1 MAFSWLL
8 LWAKLSDKFTMS
20 GITISG
26 MGHKAHKDASGEFM
40 VDIKAIAG
48 LLALSAMLAACS
60 SGSEGEADTPAQAE
74 ANASAAPA
82 GPLAATD
89 MSTVDSATLA
99 NFTGNAANGKQVF
112 AQCRMCHVTD
122 AGVNK
127 IGPSLHNIIGRTA
140 GTAPGYT
147 YSAAN
152 AGAGFVWTK
161 EKLFQFLEKPQRVIP
176 QTKMIFAGLP
186 DAQKRA
192 DLIAYLETPS

>member
-1 MAFSWLL
+1 
-8 LWAKLSDKFTMS
+8 
-20 GITISG
+20 
-26 MGHKAHKDASGEFM
+26 M
-40 VDIKAIAG
+40 VNTKAIAG

-60 SGSEGEADTPAQAE
+60 AGSEGETDTSAQAE
-74 ANASAAPA
+74 AQATATTAPA
-82 GPLAATD
+82 GLLAATD
-89 MSTVDSATLA
+89 MSTMDGTVLA
-99 NFTGNAANGKQVF
+99 NFTGDAANGKQVF
-112 AQCRMCHVTD
+112 AQCRTCHVTD

-127 IGPSLHNIIGRTA
+127 IGPSLNNIIGRTA
-140 GTAPGYT
+140 GTVPGYT

-192 DLIAYLETPS
+192 DLIAYLETPN

>member
-1 MAFSWLL
+1 
-8 LWAKLSDKFTMS
+8 
-20 GITISG
+20 
-26 MGHKAHKDASGEFM
+26 M
-40 VDIKAIAG
+40 VNAKAIAG
-48 LLALSAMLAACS
+48 LLAFSAMLAACTG
-60 SGSEGEADTPAQAE
+60 GSQGETDTSAQAE
-74 ANASAAPA
+74 ATTPAAPA
-82 GPLAATD
+82 GPPAATD
-89 MSTVDSATLA
+89 ISSLDGTVLA

-127 IGPSLHNIIGRTA
+127 IGPSLHDIIGRTA

-161 EKLFQFLEKPQRVIP
+161 EKLFQFLEKPTRVIP
-176 QTKMIFAGLP
+176 QTKMIYAGLP

>member
-1 MAFSWLL
+1 
-8 LWAKLSDKFTMS
+8 
-20 GITISG
+20 
-26 MGHKAHKDASGEFM
+26 M
-40 VDIKAIAG
+40 VNIKAIAC
-48 LLALSAMLAACS
+48 LVALSAMLAACS
-60 SGSEGEADTPAQAE
+60 GGSEGDADTSAQAD
-74 ANASAAPA
+74 ASAPVAPA
-82 GPLAATD
+82 GPPAATD
-89 MSTVDSATLA
+89 MRTLDGSTLA
-99 NFTGNAANGKQVF
+99 NFAGNAANGKLVF
-112 AQCRMCHVTD
+112 AQCRTCHVTD

-127 IGPSLHNIIGRTA
+127 IGPSLHNVIGRTA

-161 EKLFQFLEKPQRVIP
+161 EKLFQYLEKPQRVIP

>member
-1 MAFSWLL
+1 
-8 LWAKLSDKFTMS
+8 
-20 GITISG
+20 
-26 MGHKAHKDASGEFM
+26 M
-40 VDIKAIAG
+40 VNAKAIAA
-48 LLALSAMLAACS
+48 LLDFSAMLAACTG
-60 SGSEGEADTPAQAE
+60 GSEGETDTSAQAE
-74 ANASAAPA
+74 ATTPAAPA
-82 GPLAATD
+82 GPPAATD
-89 MSTVDSATLA
+89 ISSLDGTVLA

-127 IGPSLHNIIGRTA
+127 IGPSLHDIIGRTA

-161 EKLFQFLEKPQRVIP
+161 EKLFQFLEKPTRVIP
-176 QTKMIFAGLP
+176 QTKMIYAGLP

>member
-1 MAFSWLL
+1 
-8 LWAKLSDKFTMS
+8 
-20 GITISG
+20 
-26 MGHKAHKDASGEFM
+26 M
-40 VDIKAIAG
+40 VNTKAIAG

-60 SGSEGEADTPAQAE
+60 AGSEGETDDTSAQLE
-74 ANASAAPA
+74 ATSPAAPA

-89 MSTVDSATLA
+89 MSTVDGTTLA
-99 NFTGNAANGKQVF
+99 SFTGNAANGKLVF
-112 AQCRMCHVTD
+112 AQCRTCHVTD

-127 IGPSLHNIIGRTA
+127 IGPSLNNIIGSTA
-140 GTAPGYT
+140 GKVPGYN

-176 QTKMIFAGLP
+176 QTKMIYGGLP

-192 DLIAYLETPS
+192 DLIAYLETPN

>member
-1 MAFSWLL
+1 
-8 LWAKLSDKFTMS
+8 
-20 GITISG
+20 
-26 MGHKAHKDASGEFM
+26 M
-40 VDIKAIAG
+40 VNAKAIAG
-48 LLALSAMLAACS
+48 LLAFSAMLAACTG
-60 SGSEGEADTPAQAE
+60 GSEGETDTSAQAE
-74 ANASAAPA
+74 ATTPAAPA
-82 GPLAATD
+82 GPPAATD
-89 MSTVDSATLA
+89 ISSLDGTVLA

-122 AGVNK
+122 VGVNK
-127 IGPSLHNIIGRTA
+127 IGPSLHDIIGRTA

-161 EKLFQFLEKPQRVIP
+161 EKLFQFLEKPTRVIP
-176 QTKMIFAGLP
+176 QTKMIYAGLP

>member
-1 MAFSWLL
+1 MAFSWGALL
-8 LWAKLSDKFTMS
+8 IKVASALRKQDIGYVA
-20 GITISG
+20 I
-26 MGHKAHKDASGEFM
+26 KDVTGESM
-40 VDIKAIAG
+40 VNTKAIAC
-48 LLALSAMLAACS
+48 LVALSAMLAACS
-60 SGSEGEADTPAQAE
+60 GVSEGEADASVQAE
-74 ANASAAPA
+74 ASAPAAPA

-89 MSTVDSATLA
+89 MSTVDGTSVA
-99 NFTGNAANGKQVF
+99 NFTGNAANGKMLF
-112 AQCRMCHVTD
+112 AQCRTCHVTD

-140 GTAPGYT
+140 GTVPGYT

-176 QTKMIFAGLP
+176 QTKMIYAGLP

-192 DLIAYLETPS
+192 DLIAYLETPG

>member
-1 MAFSWLL
+1 
-8 LWAKLSDKFTMS
+8 
-20 GITISG
+20 
-26 MGHKAHKDASGEFM
+26 M
-40 VDIKAIAG
+40 VNMKAIAG
-48 LLALSAMLAACS
+48 LLALSAVLAACS
-60 SGSEGEADTPAQAE
+60 GGSEGETETSTQAE
-74 ANASAAPA
+74 ASAPTAPA

-89 MSTVDSATLA
+89 ISTLDGTILA
-99 NFTGNAANGKQVF
+99 NFTGNAANGKQAF

-127 IGPSLHNIIGRTA
+127 IGPSLNNIIGRTA
-140 GTAPGYT
+140 GTVPGYT

-176 QTKMIFAGLP
+176 QTKMIYAGLP

-192 DLIAYLETPS
+192 DLIAYLEKPF

>member
-1 MAFSWLL
+1 
-8 LWAKLSDKFTMS
+8 
-20 GITISG
+20 
-26 MGHKAHKDASGEFM
+26 M
-40 VDIKAIAG
+40 VNMKAIAG
-48 LLALSAMLAACS
+48 LLALSAVLAACS
-60 SGSEGEADTPAQAE
+60 GGSKGETDMSTQAE
-74 ANASAAPA
+74 ASAPTAPA

-89 MSTVDSATLA
+89 ISTLDGTILT
-99 NFTGNAANGKQVF
+99 NFTGNAANGKQAF

-127 IGPSLHNIIGRTA
+127 IGPSLNNIIGRTA
-140 GTAPGYT
+140 GTVPGYT

-176 QTKMIFAGLP
+176 QTKMIYAGLP

-192 DLIAYLETPS
+192 DLIAYLETPN